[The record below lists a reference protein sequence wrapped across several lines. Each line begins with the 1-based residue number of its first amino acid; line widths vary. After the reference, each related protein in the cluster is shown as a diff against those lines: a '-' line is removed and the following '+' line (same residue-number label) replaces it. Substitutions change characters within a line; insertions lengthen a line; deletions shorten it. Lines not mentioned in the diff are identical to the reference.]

1 MFSVLTFLCRL
12 NFEAVR
18 RKSWCLQQWAVAGAR
33 HGSTAATTAKLDGIH
48 GSINKHNSM
57 VFLVRSYEG
66 SINMIALSL
75 SHRRGTLV
83 NL

>member
-18 RKSWCLQQWAVAGAR
+18 RKSWCLRQWAVAGAR

-57 VFLVRSYEG
+57 DFLVRTYEG
-66 SINMIALSL
+66 SINMTANRMVKTKI
-75 SHRRGTLV
+75 LV
-83 NL
+83 LIK